1 MVDGNGDFIVT
12 TDTFVVRSNNRNN
25 NTLLVRRAVGAN
37 DTGRAAVFHG
47 KDLVDTTCF
56 WDGAG
61 ETTNFVAVVSA
72 GGNTLLTCHF
82 KNPL

>member
-1 MVDGNGDFIVT
+1 M
-12 TDTFVVRSNNRNN
+12 
-25 NTLLVRRAVGAN
+25 GAN

-82 KNPL
+82 KNLL